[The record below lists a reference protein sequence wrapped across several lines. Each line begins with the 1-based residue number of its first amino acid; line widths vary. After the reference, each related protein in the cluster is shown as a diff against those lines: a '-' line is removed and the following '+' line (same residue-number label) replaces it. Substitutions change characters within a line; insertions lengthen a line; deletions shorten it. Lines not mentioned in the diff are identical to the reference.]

1 MRQPPRVKKNKI
13 VAKQRDN
20 NERQKIIFMQL
31 FKLIVGIYGE
41 EDQMAN
47 QLQRQN
53 KKMIVICFMLQ
64 WNILHELFESEEGLF
79 IAKWYIVYD
88 YFILRSCL
96 CIEVDQEA
104 YVVILF

>member
-1 MRQPPRVKKNKI
+1 
-13 VAKQRDN
+13 
-20 NERQKIIFMQL
+20 MQL

-64 WNILHELFESEEGLF
+64 
-79 IAKWYIVYD
+79 
-88 YFILRSCL
+88 
-96 CIEVDQEA
+96 
-104 YVVILF
+104 

>member
-1 MRQPPRVKKNKI
+1 
-13 VAKQRDN
+13 
-20 NERQKIIFMQL
+20 MQL

-53 KKMIVICFMLQ
+53 KKMIVICFMLR

-79 IAKWYIVYD
+79 ISKWYIVYD